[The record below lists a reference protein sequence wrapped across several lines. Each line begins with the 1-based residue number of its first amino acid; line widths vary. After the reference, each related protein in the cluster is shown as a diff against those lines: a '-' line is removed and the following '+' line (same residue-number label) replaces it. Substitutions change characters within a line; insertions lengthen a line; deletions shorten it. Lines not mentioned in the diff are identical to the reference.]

1 MIKNMNNE
9 QYKSIKYYFIIGLF
23 IFMILWHF
31 ISIISA
37 VAFIFGIVV
46 ALINNYLL
54 SYFIKKYLGENI
66 FIILSYIVR
75 IIIVASLSLLFISSK
90 AYIFSYVA
98 GLQFFYTILVISKV
112 SWKGSD

>member
-9 QYKSIKYYFIIGLF
+9 QYKNIKYYFLIGLF

-54 SYFIKKYLGENI
+54 SYFINKYLGKNI

-75 IIIVASLSLLFISSK
+75 IILVASLSLLFINS
-90 AYIFSYVA
+90 IPNVFSYIG
-98 GLQFFYTILVISKV
+98 GLQFFYIILVISKV